1 MFKNKKRLSPFQI
14 ITVGYLFVIGV
25 GTLFLLFPFMKK
37 PTVVISVIDTLF
49 TVVSATCVTGLTV
62 VNTAAS
68 FNFLGQLIL
77 LLLIQIGGLG
87 YMTVATLLVLILKKK
102 VSLRD
107 RFAIKE
113 SLNQH
118 MPGGMVFLI
127 LNIIKMTFFFE
138 ILGSILLFISLKGN
152 YNSLL
157 ERLWVSIFH
166 AVSAFCNCGLDLF
179 RSSLIEFNNN
189 ILFISTIATLIIIGG
204 LGFFVL
210 KEIKEFF
217 LSKTQKGFSVHSK
230 IVLIISSLLILI
242 GFLFFKLHGY
252 SCLDSFFMSVTTRTA
267 GFNTQSLTTFSPIL
281 ILLVIILMLIGA
293 SPGGTGGGVKTTTFF
308 CFFFPLKM
316 WFQNK
321 RRYEIFNRR
330 INEQFVLKAIALV
343 SFYIS
348 LLLFMTFLIYSLNN
362 LPIHKVL
369 FEVTSALGTVGLSL
383 GITSKL
389 NFFSKILIIII
400 MLIGRIGLLTFSM
413 NLLSINNKQELVYPE
428 EKIFI

>member
-1 MFKNKKRLSPFQI
+1 
-14 ITVGYLFVIGV
+14 
-25 GTLFLLFPFMKK
+25 MKK